1 MSEWQAAALFD
12 DQDKAVFAFTDALT
26 QKNAVPDA
34 IYAELATYFSQ
45 PEIVKL
51 TFTVSLAGMV
61 NRVHAA
67 FKTDVDGVTAEAAA
81 DTPFCV
87 LPNR

>member
-1 MSEWQAAALFD
+1 MLG
-12 DQDKAVFAFTDALT
+12 FTDSLT
-26 QKNAVPDA
+26 QNNVVPDTV
-34 IYAELATYFSQ
+34 YSELKDHFGE

-67 FKTDVDGVTAEAAA
+67 FKTDVDEATVAAA
-81 DTPFCV
+81 AETPFCV
-87 LPNR
+87 LSRN